1 MLREEGGGES
11 HFEEVWPKLRYEYL
25 LEKVGSASHE
35 EKLRWSNLH
44 GMKLGDSKRN
54 RRLAPRGTEY
64 TNLR

>member
-35 EKLRWSNLH
+35 EKLRWSNLY
-44 GMKLGDSKRN
+44 GMKLGDS
-54 RRLAPRGTEY
+54 
-64 TNLR
+64 